1 MPGEEPT
8 IDDTTGQRVR
18 VVLALGLV
26 NLVLAAAAIVV
37 ASLETV
43 R

>member
-1 MPGEEPT
+1 MSPA
-8 IDDTTGQRVR
+8 IDDTTVQRVR

-26 NLVLAAAAIVV
+26 NLVLAVAAIVV
-37 ASLETV
+37 ASLDAV